1 MYMNEVEDIMQ
12 ASSKLDIQ
20 KMEIQD
26 QLLYLLA
33 GLKYAETL
41 KPLVTKYA
49 NELLKDIKFLFE
61 L

>member
-1 MYMNEVEDIMQ
+1 MYMDEVEDIMQ
-12 ASSKLDIQ
+12 ALSKLNIS

-33 GLKYAETL
+33 GLKYAEIL

-49 NELLKDIKFLFE
+49 NELPKDIKFL
-61 L
+61 LKL